1 MEETP
6 TIQSLVSQSND
17 FILTRQKMTL
27 GEKRLLLYAISKI
40 SPNDKNLEERK
51 FNINVKEY
59 STTFGLDPNYQYTAI
74 RESAT
79 KLFENFYYP
88 DPKNK
93 KKKTRY
99 LTTYD
104 ESEFE
109 GLGYIKITFTPEFL
123 PHLVKLHEYFTSF
136 KLYNVIFLKSFK
148 HVRMYEIFKSYEY
161 RKRFEISVDELKQI
175 LEIQNQY
182 PLFSTFK
189 KWVIVPAL
197 KEINKSTDISVKFNP
212 IRQTRRIVALEFLI
226 SRNKRHQQPLPLIL
240 QGNENQETYDK
251 LRHEF
256 QFSQKDIDKILK
268 DYRDKMEVVEETIEY
283 VLEKMKTTEIK
294 SPKPYLL
301 HCLRED
307 VLKPEREKL
316 QAEKKQKEE
325 REELKRL
332 TKLWKDGKGT
342 PEIEKQIFE
351 FYRDVG
357 HPIPNAWK
365 TFV

>member
-17 FILTRQKMTL
+17 FILARQKMTL

-40 SPNDKNLEERK
+40 SPNDKNLEGRK
-51 FNINVKEY
+51 FTINVKDY
-59 STTFGLDPNYQYTAI
+59 STTFGLDPNYQYTGI

-79 KLFENFYYP
+79 KLFDNFYYP
-88 DPKNK
+88 DPKKK

-99 LTTYD
+99 LTEYD
-104 ESEFE
+104 ETEFD
-109 GLGYIKITFTPEFL
+109 GLGYIKITFSPEFL
-123 PHLVKLHEYFTSF
+123 PHLVKLYEYFCSY
-136 KLYNVIFLKSFK
+136 KLYNVIFLKSFA
-148 HVRMYEIFKSYEY
+148 HVRLFEIFKSYEY
-161 RKRFEISVDELKQI
+161 RKRLEISVDELKQI
-175 LEIQNQY
+175 LELQNKY

-226 SRNKRHQQPLPLIL
+226 SMNKKHQQPLPLIL
-240 QGNENQETYDK
+240 QGNGNQETYDK

-256 QFSQKDIDKILK
+256 QFTQKDVDKILK

-283 VLEKMKTTEIK
+283 VLEKMKSSEIK

-316 QAEKKQKEE
+316 QEEKKKKKEH
-325 REELKRL
+325 EEIKRL
-332 TKLWKDGKGT
+332 TKLYKDGKGT

-351 FYRDVG
+351 FYRAVG
-357 HPIPNAWK
+357 HPFPHGWK